1 MGFYK
6 ETIKV
11 ARHIGHFKEIFN
23 NQTGFFETHKI
34 LMAYEILRNLSP
46 YLHLGSLVED
56 VIWISPK
63 GVF

>member
-46 YLHLGSLVED
+46 YLPLGSLVED
-56 VIWISPK
+56 VI
-63 GVF
+63 